1 MALNLCH
8 IVFAFE
14 EGRGKNVNIVFVSN
28 FLNHHQQDFCNNMLQ
43 QCERFVFIATDSV
56 SGIGYQKK
64 TDAAYLLPYYNEEF
78 KSVCEK
84 EICDAD
90 VVIFGGCPNNLIALR
105 MRLHKLSFLYSER
118 FFKKGM
124 WRGFIPQ
131 TRKKVIDRIVRYKDE
146 PMYVLSASAY
156 LPSDLAMLGYPK
168 KRCYKWGYFPKEKY
182 YNMKKLFCKKK
193 AEQKVSL
200 LWVGRFIKWKHP
212 EVAVGLALRLKRK
225 GYKFSLKIIGGG
237 VLEQKLYKL
246 IEKNGLENYIDMLG
260 EMETDKVREHMEEA
274 DIFIF
279 TSDKNEG
286 WGAVLNEAMNSGCA
300 VVANHAIG
308 SVPYLITNGENGY
321 SYQNKKEMQQYVE
334 ILMEDQKLRYKMGK
348 AAYQTIIDKWNAEI
362 AAKRFCC
369 LAESLLNTE
378 KKDLFADGPCSK
390 AE

>member
-1 MALNLCH
+1 M
-8 IVFAFE
+8 
-14 EGRGKNVNIVFVSN
+14 NIVFVSN
-28 FLNHHQQDFCNNMLQ
+28 FLNHHQQDFCNNMVQ

-56 SGIGYQKK
+56 SGKGYQKK
-64 TDAAYLLPYYNEEF
+64 TDADYLLPYYKEKF
-78 KSVCEK
+78 KRVCEK

-105 MRLHKLSFLYSER
+105 MRVHKLSFLYSER

-131 TRKKVIDRIVRYKDE
+131 TRKKVVDRIVKYKDE

-168 KRCYKWGYFPKEKY
+168 EKCYKWGYFPKLKY
-182 YNMKKLFCKKK
+182 YNMEKLFFQKKEEK
-193 AEQKVSL
+193 KVSL

-212 EVAVGLALRLKRK
+212 EVAVELALQLKK
-225 GYKFSLKIIGGG
+225 KEYDFSVKIIGGG
-237 VLEQKLYKL
+237 VLEQKLYKM
-246 IEKNGLENYIDMLG
+246 ITKTGLENYIDMLG
-260 EMETDKVREHMEEA
+260 EMEPEKVREHMEKA

-308 SVPYLITNGENGY
+308 SVPYLIKNGENGY

-334 ILMEDQKLRYKMGK
+334 ILMEDQKHRYKIGK
-348 AAYQTIIDKWNAEI
+348 AAYQTVIDKWNAQI

-369 LAESLLNTE
+369 LAESILNTE
-378 KKDLFADGPCSK
+378 KKDLFLDGPCSK